1 MNMFGKMV
9 KKWKKIILKKNNNKI
24 KMESEKVYT
33 CDIGF
38 ASGEYYVSMTIL
50 AKTVDEAKEKV
61 MEKWMEVYDEMKEK
75 IYYLIS
81 DMVDGDREILDSLE
95 NKETY
100 KKYLEDRIDKLKL
113 QCITESS
120 VQICENYPW

>member
-1 MNMFGKMV
+1 MCSSD
-9 KKWKKIILKKNNNKI
+9 L
-24 KMESEKVYT
+24 
-33 CDIGF
+33 DIGF

-100 KKYLEDRIDKLKL
+100 KKYLKDRIDKLKL